1 MKQGKE
7 VNAQY
12 AAKGAKSKKYQRQQ
26 QQVEEH
32 YDNEGGGYHDPDVDP
47 ALQAKNVVARCVCVC
62 VCVYLPLSPS
72 PSY

>member
-12 AAKGAKSKKYQRQQ
+12 AAKSSKSKKHQQQQQ
-26 QQVEEH
+26 QQVEEY
-32 YDNEGGGYHDPDVDP
+32 YDNEGGGYHDPDGDP

-62 VCVYLPLSPS
+62 VYLPLSPS
-72 PSY
+72 LSY